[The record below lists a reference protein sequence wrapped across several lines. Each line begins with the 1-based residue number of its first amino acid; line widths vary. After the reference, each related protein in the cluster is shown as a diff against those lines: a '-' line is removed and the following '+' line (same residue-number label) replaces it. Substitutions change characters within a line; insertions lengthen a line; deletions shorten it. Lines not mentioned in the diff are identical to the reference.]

1 MTTRVETI
9 EYAHRA
15 TTYGSAAY
23 DLNPLRRGA
32 FAPPYEIPTERPA
45 EKPEAIPQTKT
56 KTKTRE
62 KRDSAQSLSMLS
74 IAGFVLAAALLV
86 LSLLANVQL
95 TDVSAQTTQLQAQL
109 SALEEEE
116 KQLLI
121 AYENTFNLTEV
132 ERYATGVVG
141 MSRASEDQVI
151 TLNTE
156 KADKAVILE
165 DETPSFGEKV
175 KGVVSFLSSLMEYFK

>member
-15 TTYGSAAY
+15 ATYGSAAY
-23 DLNPLRRGA
+23 DLNPLRKGA

-45 EKPEAIPQTKT
+45 VKPKAKPQTET

-74 IAGFVLAAALLV
+74 IAGFVLAVALLV

-95 TDVSAQTTQLQAQL
+95 TDVSTKTTELQAQL
-109 SALEEEE
+109 SALEEQE

-121 AYENTFNLTEV
+121 AYEDTFNLTEV
-132 ERYATGVVG
+132 ERYAAGVLG
-141 MSRASEDQVI
+141 MSRASSDQVI
-151 TLNTE
+151 TLNTD

-165 DETPSFGEKV
+165 DDTPSFGEKV
-175 KGVVSFLSSLMEYFK
+175 KGIASFLSSLMEYFK